1 MFNNK
6 LGHQK
11 PYRKK
16 FREINWSLIYRS
28 DLNSAHWMTEIEGLG
43 AIVRLMKYHSDI
55 VLPDINELIH
65 ALNHECKNL
74 RSQVISQKKTKK
86 CVNLI

>member
-1 MFNNK
+1 MKSIVILFC
-6 LGHQK
+6 
-11 PYRKK
+11 
-16 FREINWSLIYRS
+16 RS

-65 ALNHECKNL
+65 ALNHECKNKQYNL
-74 RSQVISQKKTKK
+74 EKYSLEQVILVLSLIQK
-86 CVNLI
+86 V